1 MDKRQTPRYKRRIQL
16 RFWSADDRNPR
27 KGFTHNVSVSGM
39 FIASTSP
46 FKPGTRIFVEI
57 PTTIEKLVLQAEVRN
72 AARVDP
78 MLQKVKPSGM
88 GIRFLTVEEL
98 MAELLKLKKSP
109 IDEEIEPAEEEAEAE
124 AEESQELQGTVLA
137 VDFATPHDF
146 ANIYERDI
154 KYGGLF
160 IPTAEPVEEED
171 LVVVEFRF
179 DWDSSTAVR
188 VQASVIKKFA
198 AAEGS
203 ATGETVSGVG
213 VAFSDPTSV
222 TTQFSNVMSGLDQI
236 GSTD

>member
-1 MDKRQTPRYKRRIQL
+1 MDKRKTPRYKRRIQL
-16 RFWSADDRNPR
+16 RFWSLDDRNPR

-39 FIASTSP
+39 FIASNAP
-46 FKPGTRIFVEI
+46 FKPGTRVFVEI
-57 PTTIEKLVLQAEVRN
+57 PTSTEKLVLQAEVRN

-109 IDEEIEPAEEEAEAE
+109 ASEEKEEKSG
-124 AEESQELQGTVLA
+124 EETEVEEREELQGQILTVT
-137 VDFATPHDF
+137 FATPHDL
-146 ANIYERDI
+146 ATSYERDI

-160 IPTAEPVEEED
+160 VPTRDSVEEED
-171 LVVVEFRF
+171 KVVVEFKF
-179 DWDSSTAVR
+179 DWDAGLAVR

-203 ATGETVSGVG
+203 ATGEAVTGVG

-222 TTQFSNVMSGLDQI
+222 TTQFSKVMSSLDQV
-236 GSTD
+236 GSAD

>member
-1 MDKRQTPRYKRRIQL
+1 MDKRKTPRYKRRIQL

-27 KGFTHNVSVSGM
+27 KGFTHNVSVAGM

-57 PTTIEKLVLQAEVRN
+57 PTTAEKLVLQAEVRN

-88 GIRFLTVEEL
+88 GIRFLAVEEL

-109 IDEEIEPAEEEAEAE
+109 TDKEIEPEEVAAE
-124 AEESQELQGTVLA
+124 AEESQELQGPVIP
-137 VDFATPHDF
+137 VKFATPHDL
-146 ANIYERDI
+146 ANSYERDI

-160 IPTAEPVEEED
+160 IPTAEPVEED
-171 LVVVEFRF
+171 DKVTVEFRF
-179 DWDSSTAVR
+179 EWDASTAVR

-222 TTQFSNVMSGLDQI
+222 TTQFTNVMSGLDQI

>member
-1 MDKRQTPRYKRRIQL
+1 MDKRKTPRYKRRIQL

-27 KGFTHNVSVSGM
+27 KGFTHNVSVAGM

-57 PTTIEKLVLQAEVRN
+57 PTTAERLVLQAEVRN

-88 GIRFLTVEEL
+88 GIRFLAVEEL

-109 IDEEIEPAEEEAEAE
+109 TDKEIEPEEVAAE
-124 AEESQELQGTVLA
+124 AEESQELQGPVIP
-137 VDFATPHDF
+137 VKFATPHDL
-146 ANIYERDI
+146 ANSYERDI

-160 IPTAEPVEEED
+160 IPTAEPVEED
-171 LVVVEFRF
+171 DKVTVEFRF
-179 DWDSSTAVR
+179 EWDASTAVR

-222 TTQFSNVMSGLDQI
+222 TTQFTKVMSGLDQI

>member
-1 MDKRQTPRYKRRIQL
+1 MDKRKTPRYKRRIQL
-16 RFWSADDRNPR
+16 RFWSVDDRNPR
-27 KGFTHNVSVSGM
+27 KGFTHNVSVAGM
-39 FIASTSP
+39 FIATTSP

-57 PTTIEKLVLQAEVRN
+57 PTTVEKLVLQAEVRT

-88 GIRFLTVEEL
+88 GIQLLTVEEL

-109 IDEEIEPAEEEAEAE
+109 IDEEIAPEEEEVE
-124 AEESQELQGTVLA
+124 AEESQELQGPVLG
-137 VDFATPHDF
+137 VDFATPHDL
-146 ANIYERDI
+146 ANSYERDI

-160 IPTAEPVEEED
+160 IPTAELVEEED
-171 LVVVEFRF
+171 PVVVEFRF
-179 DWDSSTAVR
+179 DWDESSAIR

-203 ATGETVSGVG
+203 ASGEAVSGVG

>member
-1 MDKRQTPRYKRRIQL
+1 MDKRKTPRYKRRIQL

-27 KGFTHNVSVSGM
+27 KGFTHNVSVAGM

-46 FKPGTRIFVEI
+46 FKPGTRVFVEI
-57 PTTIEKLVLQAEVRN
+57 PTTAERLVLQAEVRN

-88 GIRFLTVEEL
+88 GIRFLAVEEL
-98 MAELLKLKKSP
+98 MAELLKLKKSST
-109 IDEEIEPAEEEAEAE
+109 DKEIEPEEVAAE
-124 AEESQELQGTVLA
+124 AEESQELQGPVIP
-137 VDFATPHDF
+137 VKFATPHDL
-146 ANIYERDI
+146 ANSYERDI

-160 IPTAEPVEEED
+160 IPTAEPVEED
-171 LVVVEFRF
+171 DKVTVEFRF
-179 DWDSSTAVR
+179 EWDASTAVR

-222 TTQFSNVMSGLDQI
+222 TTQFTKVMSGLDQI